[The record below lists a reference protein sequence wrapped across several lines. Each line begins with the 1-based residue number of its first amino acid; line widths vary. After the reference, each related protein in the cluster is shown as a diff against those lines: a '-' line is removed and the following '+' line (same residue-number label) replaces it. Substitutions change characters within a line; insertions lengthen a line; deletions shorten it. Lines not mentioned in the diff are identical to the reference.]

1 MRRTSP
7 RPRRRANAL
16 VRWARRT
23 VAVPTA
29 IAALFVAGTM
39 EPALAAQGTDP
50 LAARVAEW
58 ARDAGLGFVVT
69 GAERM
74 AYQVDRPAEG
84 GTLAGGIPTVGAPAL
99 DGPTPAGSPLG
110 LVTPRPTTPSS
121 SAATP
126 RATTASAKPGAT
138 AASLLELAPIPARV
152 SPALAGEG
160 QWQDAFASRGLVVA
174 KAAFVRP
181 DATHTGYSVAV
192 VAMDAAALTFNLHQ
206 GTQVPGGPTITSP
219 NLTGADLKAALATFN
234 SGFLM
239 TDANGGYWQNGTS
252 VVPLRAGAASMV
264 FGTDGTLTVRSWPG
278 GTPGKGVAAVRQNLA
293 MLVENGQVNPL
304 VNTADEPTEEV
315 TWGYTVGVS
324 AYVWRSAVG
333 TRPDGTVVFAL
344 GPALNVETLASL
356 MADAGCTNAMELD
369 INSTWTS
376 YITYAGGVPH
386 KLTADQHPPADRYLT
401 PSTRDFVAVL
411 PR

>member
-1 MRRTSP
+1 
-7 RPRRRANAL
+7 
-16 VRWARRT
+16 

-29 IAALFVAGTM
+29 LAALLVVGTM
-39 EPALAAQGTDP
+39 EPALAAPGTDP
-50 LAARVAEW
+50 FAARGAEW
-58 ARDAGLGFVVT
+58 ARDAGLGFLVT

-74 AYQVDRPAEG
+74 AYQVDKPTEG
-84 GTLAGGIPTVGAPAL
+84 GTLKDGIPSVGAPAG
-99 DGPTPAGSPLG
+99 DGPAGSPLG
-110 LVTPRPTTPSS
+110 LVTPHASPSHSAESPSAS
-121 SAATP
+121 S
-126 RATTASAKPGAT
+126 TASATPGAA
-138 AASLLELAPIPARV
+138 AASTTKPSPSKAAAPSRLKLAPIPARV
-152 SPALAGEG
+152 TPALAGEG
-160 QWQDAFASRGLVVA
+160 RWQDAFASGGRIVA
-174 KAAFVRP
+174 RAAFVRP

-206 GTQVPGGPTITSP
+206 GTQVPGGPTLTSP
-219 NLTGADLKAALATFN
+219 NLAGAELKAALATFN

-239 TDANGGYWQNGTS
+239 KDANGGYWQNGTS
-252 VVPLRAGAASMV
+252 VVGLRTGAASMV
-264 FGTDGTLTVRSWPG
+264 FGTDGTLRVQSWPG

-304 VNTADEPTEEV
+304 VNTTDEPTEEA

-333 TRPDGTVVFAL
+333 TRSDGTVVFAL
-344 GPALNVETLASL
+344 GPALNVATLASL
-356 MADAGCTNAMELD
+356 MSDAGCTNAMELD

-386 KLTADQHPPADRYLT
+386 KLTPDQHPAADRYLS